1 MVCGPSAEG
10 TMKRLLIVMILALAA
25 IAPVFAINGQI
36 GVSAGYEWFANDT
49 SFDSGT
55 NSLALNVAGATYFGS
70 EGGLG
75 IEYGLGMGIHMSSW
89 AGDFSTDL
97 DDAPKQFI
105 FNAGLGY
112 RFHFGDMLGLK
123 LGIGANG
130 YRTSESNDYASMS
143 TLTIGIYGRLA
154 LDVTIAGCV
163 RIDLGAFAGG
173 PVMGKVDGSS
183 MGVSYSQDVDVKG
196 IFVTPYA
203 GISYAY

>member
-75 IEYGLGMGIHMSSW
+75 IEYGLGMGIPMSSW
-89 AGDFSTDL
+89 AGDFSVDL
-97 DDAPKQFI
+97 DDTPKQFI

-130 YRTSESNDYASMS
+130 YRISESNDSASMS
-143 TLTIGIYGRLA
+143 KLTIGIYGRLA

-183 MGVSYSQDVDVKG
+183 MGVSYSQDVEVEG

>member
-1 MVCGPSAEG
+1 
-10 TMKRLLIVMILALAA
+10 MKRLLIVMILALAA

-75 IEYGLGMGIHMSSW
+75 IEYGLGMGIPMSSW
-89 AGDFSTDL
+89 AGDFSVDL
-97 DDAPKQFI
+97 DDTPKQFI

-130 YRTSESNDYASMS
+130 YRISESYDYASMS

-183 MGVSYSQDVDVKG
+183 MGVSYSQDVEVEG

>member
-1 MVCGPSAEG
+1 
-10 TMKRLLIVMILALAA
+10 MKRLLVVMILALAA

-75 IEYGLGMGIHMSSW
+75 IEYGLGMGIPMSSW
-89 AGDFSTDL
+89 AGDFSVDL
-97 DDAPKQFI
+97 DDNPKQFI

-130 YRTSESNDYASMS
+130 YRTNESDSVS
-143 TLTIGIYGRLA
+143 TMTLGIYGRLA

-173 PVMGKVDGSS
+173 PVMGKVDGTL
-183 MGVSYSQDVDVKG
+183 GGISYSQDVDVKG